1 MKKLFTSL
9 GTLCRWLW
17 KVFSTG
23 VSLLSSLFFLT
34 LVLLVFLF
42 LYRPAVVVPEGA
54 ALVIA
59 PAGDI
64 VEERTAIA
72 PLSRLINGYAGLP
85 IPDET
90 LLQDILDAIA
100 AAADDPRIKILVL
113 SLAKL
118 RYSGLD
124 QLQAIGRSLESF
136 KKSGKKVIAIDD
148 DYNQGQYYLASFA
161 DEILLNPMGGVH
173 LRGFGVFRLYLKEL
187 IDKLAINF
195 HVFRV
200 GTFKSAVEPF
210 TRSDMSDE
218 DREANQLWLTNLW
231 SFFCADIARNR
242 KIDQGAINDLIN
254 NMPEHLRQVEGS
266 TSRMAL
272 ANGLV
277 DGLKTRPEVRDH
289 LISLVGEDEDEKGTF
304 KQINFADYL
313 STVTPSFTETDD
325 GKDRIGLIVAQGDI
339 VYGEEDMPGQISAD
353 HLGELIRQAREDD
366 TVKGLVLRIDSGG
379 GSAVASEQ
387 IRQELLLLQKEGK
400 PLVVS
405 MGALAASGA
414 YWITAGADRIFA
426 SPFTLTGSIGI
437 FGVMPTFEQ
446 AITKVGIASDGTGT
460 TRMAGAENPTLPM
473 VPEME
478 QSIQLSVEEG
488 YGRFISIVAEGR
500 EMAPD
505 SVRQIAEGR
514 VWDGANALDL
524 GLIDELGGLE
534 DAIAAAAELADLTDY
549 TPVYILEIG
558 SPGQQFLHEL
568 GILSLSVLEL
578 LPINLSGNAALLRDV
593 ARQFD
598 FLALAR
604 DPANIYAHCL
614 LPRFALAP

>member
-1 MKKLFTSL
+1 VKNLFTSL

-23 VSLLSSLFFLT
+23 VSLLSSLFFLA

-42 LYRPAVVVPEGA
+42 LHQPAVVVPEGA

-64 VEERTAIA
+64 VEEKTAIA

-90 LLQDILDAIA
+90 LLQDILDAID
-100 AAADDPRIKILVL
+100 AAADDQRIKILVL
-113 SLAKL
+113 SLSKL
-118 RYSGLD
+118 GHSGLD
-124 QLQAIGRSLESF
+124 QLQAIGRSIESF

-187 IDKLAINF
+187 IDRLAINF

-210 TRSDMSDE
+210 TRSNMSDE
-218 DREANQLWLTNLW
+218 DREANQLWLANLW

-242 KIDQGAINDLIN
+242 KIDQGTINDLVN

-266 TSRMAL
+266 TSKMAL

-277 DGLKTRPEVRDH
+277 DGLKTRPEVRNY
-289 LISLVGEDEDEKGTF
+289 LISLVGEGEEKGTF
-304 KQINFADYL
+304 KQIDFTDYL
-313 STVTPSFTETDD
+313 TTVTASFTETDD

-353 HLGELIRQAREDD
+353 HLGELIREAREDD
-366 TVKGLVLRIDSGG
+366 TIKGLVLRIDSGG

-405 MGALAASGA
+405 MGSLAASGA

-446 AITKVGIASDGTGT
+446 AIAKIGIASDGTGT

-473 VPEME
+473 APEME

-488 YGRFISIVAEGR
+488 YGRFIGIVAEGR

-505 SVRQIAEGR
+505 AVRLIAEGR

-524 GLIDELGGLE
+524 GLIDELGGLQ
-534 DAIAAAAELADLTDY
+534 DAIAAAAELAALKDY
-549 TPVYILEIG
+549 TPVYIEEIG

-568 GILSLSVLEL
+568 GLFSLSVLER
-578 LPINLSGNAALLRDV
+578 LPLRLPGDAALLRDV

-604 DPANIYAHCL
+604 DPASIYAHCL
-614 LPRFALAP
+614 LPRGVFAQ

>member
-1 MKKLFTSL
+1 VKKLLTSF

-23 VSLLSSLFFLT
+23 ISLLSGLFFLT
-34 LVLLVFLF
+34 FILVLFAL
-42 LYRPAVVVPEGA
+42 LYQPRVVVPQGA

-64 VEERTAIA
+64 VEEKTAIA

-85 IPDET
+85 ISEET
-90 LLQDILDAIA
+90 LLQDILDAID
-100 AAADDPRIKILVL
+100 AAADDRRIKILVL
-113 SLAKL
+113 SLADL
-118 RYSGLD
+118 GYGGLN
-124 QLQAIGRSLESF
+124 QLQAIGRSIEAF

-210 TRSDMSDE
+210 TRSSMSAE
-218 DREANQLWLTNLW
+218 DREANQLWLANLW

-242 KIDQGAINDLIN
+242 KIDQEAINDLIN

-277 DGLKTRPEVRDH
+277 DGLKTRPEVRDY
-289 LISLVGEDEDEKGTF
+289 LINLVGEGEEKGTF

-313 STVTPSFTETDD
+313 TTVTPSFTETDD

-339 VYGEEDMPGQISAD
+339 IYGKEDMPGQISAD
-353 HLGELIRQAREDD
+353 HMGELIRQAREDD
-366 TVKGLVLRIDSGG
+366 TVKGVVLRIDSGG

-473 VPEME
+473 PPELE

-500 EMAPD
+500 EMEPD

-549 TPVYILEIG
+549 TPVYIPDIS
-558 SPGQQFLHEL
+558 SPGRQFLRKL
-568 GILSLSVLEL
+568 GLRSLAVMERPPFSL
-578 LPINLSGNAALLRDV
+578 NGNASFLRGM

-614 LPRFALAP
+614 LPRSLFAQ